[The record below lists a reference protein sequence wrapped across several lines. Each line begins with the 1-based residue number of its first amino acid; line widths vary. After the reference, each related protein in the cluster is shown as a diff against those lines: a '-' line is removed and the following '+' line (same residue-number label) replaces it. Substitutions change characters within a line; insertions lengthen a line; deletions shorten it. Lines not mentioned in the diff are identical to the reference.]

1 MSVSGRLLGVAL
13 IGIAA
18 LTTAA
23 CGGSESTATPE
34 STSAGS
40 AVPFDSAFIDAM
52 VPHHRSAIAMAK
64 AALRAGLSE
73 SDLISVADN
82 IVSSQQTE
90 INQMRGWRENWFG
103 SSVIDPRGADSLR
116 LTETEMGMQHGAD
129 FSGAEDVNQAF
140 ATMMIDHHRGAI
152 RMAELAQEQ
161 GRHEQIKSL
170 ADAIIAAQEKEIAVM
185 EKHAGGMHHEG

>member
-1 MSVSGRLLGVAL
+1 MSGRLLGVAL

-18 LTTAA
+18 LSTTA

-40 AVPFDSAFIDAM
+40 AVPFDRAFIDAM
-52 VPHHRSAIAMAK
+52 VPHHRSAIAMARS
-64 AALRAGLSE
+64 ALRAGLSE
-73 SDLISVADN
+73 PDLIEVADN
-82 IVSSQQTE
+82 IASSQQTE

-103 SSVIDPRGADSLR
+103 SSVIDPMGADSLG
-116 LTETEMGMQHGAD
+116 LTETEMGMQHEAE
-129 FSGAEDVNQAF
+129 FSGAEDVDQAF
-140 ATMMIDHHRGAI
+140 ARMMIDHHRGAI

-161 GRHEQIKSL
+161 GQYEEITSL
-170 ADAIIAAQEKEIAVM
+170 ADAIITAQKNEIAVM

>member
-1 MSVSGRLLGVAL
+1 MSVSVRLLGVAL
-13 IGIAA
+13 IGSAA
-18 LTTAA
+18 LTTPA

-40 AVPFDSAFIDAM
+40 AVPFDRAFIDAM

-64 AALRAGLSE
+64 AALRTGLSE
-73 SDLISVADN
+73 SDLISVANN

-103 SSVIDPRGADSLR
+103 SSIIDPMGADSLG
-116 LTETEMGMQHGAD
+116 LTETEMGMQHGAG

-152 RMAELAQEQ
+152 RMAELAQERGQ
-161 GRHEQIKSL
+161 HEEIKSL
-170 ADAIIAAQEKEIAVM
+170 ADAIIAAQEREIAVM
-185 EKHAGGMHHEG
+185 EKHAGAMHHEG